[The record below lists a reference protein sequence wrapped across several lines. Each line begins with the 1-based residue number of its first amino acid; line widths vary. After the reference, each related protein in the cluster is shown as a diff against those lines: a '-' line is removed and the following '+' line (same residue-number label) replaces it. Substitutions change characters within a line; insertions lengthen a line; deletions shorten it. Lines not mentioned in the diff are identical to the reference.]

1 MQLSSSQI
9 NHSVTYFSEDLVIL
23 NLIPDS
29 PIYMYETPYLTKP
42 VY

>member
-1 MQLSSSQI
+1 MTIKNYS
-9 NHSVTYFSEDLVIL
+9 FSEDLVLL

-29 PIYMYETPYLTKP
+29 PIYMYDIPYLTKP